1 MTIPNGKEDASK
13 FQNDDADIETK
24 NQDQDN
30 DQDQGSEGADDEEE
44 MTPENFKKYKE
55 LAHNYKIRA
64 EKAEKGNKGDGK
76 EDAKKQTPAK
86 TNKSDS
92 DFSTKDMYSL
102 IKADVPEEDFER
114 VGNYAKLNKMSIAE
128 ALRDEDLQII
138 LKRQA
143 EKRETAKAT
152 NMGQRRSGNQKVSDQ
167 RLLDDASKGIIPT
180 NEDDIERLAK
190 ARIAARKA
198 GK

>member
-1 MTIPNGKEDASK
+1 MTIPNAKDDGSNIENDNAEIVNKNADD
-13 FQNDDADIETK
+13 QND
-24 NQDQDN
+24 QG
-30 DQDQGSEGADDEEE
+30 GSEGADDGEEE

-64 EKAEKGNKGDGK
+64 EKAERGGK
-76 EDAKKQTPAK
+76 DPKDEAKKPNLTKPNAK
-86 TNKSDS
+86 TD

-114 VGNYAKLNKMSIAE
+114 VGNYAKLNKISIAD
-128 ALRDEDLQII
+128 ALKDEDLQII

-143 EKRETAKAT
+143 EKRETARAT
-152 NMGQRRSGNQKVSDQ
+152 NMGQRRTGNQKVSDQ
-167 RLLDDASKGIIPT
+167 KLLDDASKGNLPE
-180 NEDDIERLAK
+180 NEDDIERLAR